1 MNFLRKMINRNYDI
15 KLNMPYE
22 EFGKHPVYTN
32 MDVRKKPKDVFVI
45 KFNDCT
51 KVYAVVPN
59 KSRTCSECPLRIKD
73 IAELPLCC
81 GLKHKVVYNSTV
93 GACTYVGYVK
103 GMPNIGF
110 IDMDTILE
118 DL

>member
-1 MNFLRKMINRNYDI
+1 MNFWRKMVNRDYDL
-15 KLNMPYE
+15 KMNMSYD

-51 KVYAVVPN
+51 KVYAVSD
-59 KSRTCSECPLRIKD
+59 KYRSCLECPLRIKG
-73 IAELPLCC
+73 IAKEKVCC
-81 GLKHKVVYNSTV
+81 GLKYKVGFDITV
-93 GACTYVGYVK
+93 GACTRVGFTK
-103 GMPNIGF
+103 GMSNIGF
-110 IDMDTILE
+110 IDMDSIME